1 MVGDRRVT
9 QEPKRKVAGSGR
21 REGKKHHNDFVIF
34 HNRNGA
40 KRWEPLWKGGRERS
54 KKYATLQVKT
64 ILVTMVTKILELAS
78 KLEPKSLPGD

>member
-40 KRWEPLWKGGRERS
+40 KRWEPLWKGGRGG
-54 KKYATLQVKT
+54 VKST
-64 ILVTMVTKILELAS
+64 QPS
-78 KLEPKSLPGD
+78 KLRPF

>member
-1 MVGDRRVT
+1 MERG
-9 QEPKRKVAGSGR
+9 
-21 REGKKHHNDFVIF
+21 EG
-34 HNRNGA
+34 
-40 KRWEPLWKGGRERS
+40 RS